1 MTLHE
6 RALQRRQ
13 EVSRAGDLLAQ
24 ARALQSK
31 TLSLLLRADR
41 ASDLRGALE
50 CVRDALDIASRL
62 SETLRQI
69 AAAVEPT
76 QDAQAVEDCF

>member
-6 RALQRRQ
+6 RALRRHR
-13 EVSRAGDLLAQ
+13 EKRIPADELLAR

-41 ASDLRGALE
+41 ASDLRTALV
-50 CVRDALDIASRL
+50 CVREARSNVELLAV
-62 SETLRQI
+62 TMRQL
-69 AAAVEPT
+69 AADTVMY
-76 QDAQAVEDCF
+76 QGRS

>member
-1 MTLHE
+1 MTL
-6 RALQRRQ
+6 AKAAQAQ
-13 EVSRAGDLLAQ
+13 EVSRADDLLAQ
-24 ARALQSK
+24 ARALQSE

-41 ASDLRGALE
+41 ASDLRSALE
-50 CVRDALDIASRL
+50 CVREARSTVEELAVA
-62 SETLRQI
+62 LRQI

>member
-6 RALQRRQ
+6 KHVPAD
-13 EVSRAGDLLAQ
+13 DLLAQ

-41 ASDLRGALE
+41 ASDLRTALV
-50 CVRDALDIASRL
+50 CVREARSNVELLAV
-62 SETLRQI
+62 TMRQL
-69 AAAVEPT
+69 AADTVMY
-76 QDAQAVEDCF
+76 QGRS